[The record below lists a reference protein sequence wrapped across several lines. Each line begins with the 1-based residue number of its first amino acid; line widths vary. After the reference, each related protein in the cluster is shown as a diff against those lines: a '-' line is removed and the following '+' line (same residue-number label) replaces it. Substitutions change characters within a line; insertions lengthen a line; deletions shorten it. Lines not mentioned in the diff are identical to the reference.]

1 MSDDVDQ
8 TQDRLDIEQALRTKY
23 RKEPA
28 PIKGLGYC
36 LNCGEPL
43 RKDWR
48 WCDKYCRDDYEFR
61 TK

>member
-1 MSDDVDQ
+1 MSDDIDK
-8 TQDRLDIEQALRTKY
+8 TQDRLDLEQEIFTKY

-28 PIKGLGYC
+28 SIKGNGYC

-43 RKDWR
+43 RKNGR
-48 WCDKYCRDDYEFR
+48 WCDQYCRDDYEFR